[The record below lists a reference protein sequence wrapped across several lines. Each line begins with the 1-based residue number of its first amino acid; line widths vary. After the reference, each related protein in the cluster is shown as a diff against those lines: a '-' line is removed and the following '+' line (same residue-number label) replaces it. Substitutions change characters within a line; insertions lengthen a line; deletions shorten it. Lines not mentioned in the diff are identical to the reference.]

1 MSDIRTELVQILIP
15 AVAKLEAQEVKAYD
29 AETDAC
35 LYFHPETEAQC
46 LFGHCMKH
54 PEIVGVTAISDPA
67 ALQELAD
74 SNALDFDEL
83 DSISYELA
91 VLQTIHDEKWEPG
104 KRFRDLL
111 SPDSVIILER
121 KLYEAL
127 A

>member
-1 MSDIRTELVQILIP
+1 MSDIRTQLVQILIP
-15 AVAKLEAQEVKAYD
+15 TVAKLEAQEVKAYD
-29 AETDAC
+29 ADADAC

-46 LFGHCMKH
+46 LFGHCMKY
-54 PEIVGVTAISDPA
+54 PETVPTTCISDPV

-74 SNALDFDEL
+74 SHDLDFDEL

-91 VLQTIHDEKWEPG
+91 ALQSIHDGDWEPG

-111 SPDSVIILER
+111 SPDSSFLLER